1 MGTARGGIECGK
13 AGYGELMENDEVV
26 NRKEELTQAIAFA
39 RTQTPVGSPCIDV
52 CRLNPV
58 SGYCEG
64 CLRDRAEIKAWK
76 TMSDPE
82 RLALLEALTLRIGDG
97 LC

>member
-1 MGTARGGIECGK
+1 MG
-13 AGYGELMENDEVV
+13 NDEVG
-26 NRKEELTQAIAFA
+26 NRNEDLAQAIALA

-64 CLRDRAEIKAWK
+64 CLRSRDEIKAWK
-76 TMSDPE
+76 SMGDRD
-82 RLALLEALTLRIGDG
+82 RLALLQCLADRINGSV
-97 LC
+97 CS

>member
-1 MGTARGGIECGK
+1 MG
-13 AGYGELMENDEVV
+13 NDEVG
-26 NRKEELTQAIAFA
+26 NRNEDLAQAIAFA

-64 CLRDRAEIKAWK
+64 CLRSRDEIKAWK
-76 TMSDPE
+76 SMDDRD
-82 RLALLEALTLRIGDG
+82 RLALLASIGMRMRG
-97 LC
+97 